1 MKLFTVNNLS
11 NLLGVTRLG
20 VAILLTFLRSASGD
34 SSLPERSKWNCCPGT
49 TFLFSQSL
57 FHSSWIFLL
66 LPDSFWLTMARDSS
80 NMEQYICIMSKLIW
94 IQVPFHRISN
104 NVNKY
109 TVHDIGNY
117 FLNNNQ
123 DYQKGILFA
132 IWVTEDLSPFT
143 RSSKIDPTNQPTY
156 PGQFSSSQQNFCP
169 LYFPLCNTNSP
180 AVRNINYTKCCL
192 IIICCVKAD
201 RIKFSF
207 FMAQVF
213 ISLREW

>member
-123 DYQKGILFA
+123 DYQKGIF
-132 IWVTEDLSPFT
+132 VCHLSDWGLVAFHSVLQNRPNKPAHISRTIFQ
-143 RSSKIDPTNQPTY
+143 QPTKLLPSVFPTLQY
-156 PGQFSSSQQNFCP
+156 ELSCSEKYK
-169 LYFPLCNTNSP
+169 LY
-180 AVRNINYTKCCL
+180 
-192 IIICCVKAD
+192 
-201 RIKFSF
+201 
-207 FMAQVF
+207 
-213 ISLREW
+213 

>member
-123 DYQKGILFA
+123 DYQKGIFVCLPFEWLRTCRLSLGPPKSTQQTSPHIQDNFPAANKTSALCISHFA
-132 IWVTEDLSPFT
+132 IRTLLQWE
-143 RSSKIDPTNQPTY
+143 I
-156 PGQFSSSQQNFCP
+156 
-169 LYFPLCNTNSP
+169 
-180 AVRNINYTKCCL
+180 
-192 IIICCVKAD
+192 
-201 RIKFSF
+201 
-207 FMAQVF
+207 
-213 ISLREW
+213 